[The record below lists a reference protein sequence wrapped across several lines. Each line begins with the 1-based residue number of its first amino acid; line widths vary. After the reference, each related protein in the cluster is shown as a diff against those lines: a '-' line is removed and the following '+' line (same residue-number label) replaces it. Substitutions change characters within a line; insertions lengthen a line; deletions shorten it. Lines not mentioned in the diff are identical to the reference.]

1 VHAKVA
7 EVLALVDLAGFE
19 RRQVQELSG
28 GQQQRVALA
37 RALAPEPRV
46 LLLDEPLSNLDPA
59 LRERTRRELRALIKR
74 VDITT
79 LFVTH
84 EQEEAFDLGDRIA
97 VLQRGLVEQVGT
109 ADELYEQ
116 PASLFVATF
125 VGRANVLRGAVA
137 RAFGG
142 RDGEVLV
149 VRPERLRLADAGL
162 PGTVK
167 ERRYT
172 GAAAFYLVESDAG
185 ERFEVL
191 AEPGAARVGERVYV
205 EAARTI
211 AFAEDG
217 R

>member
-1 VHAKVA
+1 M
-7 EVLALVDLAGFE
+7 
-19 RRQVQELSG
+19 
-28 GQQQRVALA
+28 
-37 RALAPEPRV
+37 
-46 LLLDEPLSNLDPA
+46 
-59 LRERTRRELRALIKR
+59 
-74 VDITT
+74 
-79 LFVTH
+79 
-84 EQEEAFDLGDRIA
+84 GDRIA
-97 VLQRGLVEQVGT
+97 VLRRGLVEQVGT

-142 RDGEVLV
+142 RDGQVLV

-172 GAAAFYLVESDAG
+172 GAAAFYLVESDTG

-191 AEPGAARVGERVYV
+191 ADPGAARVGERVYV